1 MIPAI
6 DRVKISAA
14 GKNQLITLKRR
25 TGIEHNNVLCR
36 HALCASLANPS
47 KPPLEN
53 INFVGGLEID
63 WKVFAGEA
71 EQTYWNLIILRCKQ
85 DESSVTAEEARQT
98 LTQHLHRGLSYLV
111 SNPTGLPIEANRNGG
126 LSPL

>member
-1 MIPAI
+1 VTIPAI

-47 KPPLEN
+47 KPPFEN

-63 WKVFAGEA
+63 GKVFAGEA
-71 EQTYWNLIILRCKQ
+71 EGTYWNLIILRCQQ
-85 DESSVTAEEARQT
+85 DEGAVTVEGARQM

-111 SNPTGLPIEANRNGG
+111 SNPAGLPIEAKLHG
-126 LSPL
+126 

>member
-1 MIPAI
+1 VTIPAI
-6 DRVKISAA
+6 DRIKISAA

-53 INFVGGLEID
+53 INFVGGVEID

-71 EQTYWNLIILRCKQ
+71 EQTYWNLIIMRCRQ
-85 DESSVTAEEARQT
+85 DEGTVTNEGARQT

-111 SNPTGLPIEANRNGG
+111 SNPAGLPVEMK
-126 LSPL
+126 

>member
-14 GKNQLITLKRR
+14 GKNQLMTLKRR

-36 HALCASLANPS
+36 HALCASLANPN
-47 KPPLEN
+47 KPPLES

-71 EQTYWNLIILRCKQ
+71 ERTYWNLIILRCQQ
-85 DESSVTAEEARQT
+85 DEGAVSPESARQT

-111 SNPTGLPIEANRNGG
+111 SNKSGIPIEEIGRKI
-126 LSPL
+126 